1 MISNKT
7 YIDVIVPLPLRGTFT
22 YSIPDS
28 LQNRVVVGSR
38 VIIQFGKKKF
48 YTAIVHHIHNE
59 THNRPDIKEITS
71 LLDDYPIVL
80 PQQLRFWEWIASYY
94 MCSLG
99 EVCKAALPSAL
110 KLESETQVL
119 LESTFEAS
127 SPLTPNEEK
136 VFYTLSDSK
145 PQRISEIEKQ
155 TKIANAIPY
164 VNSLVAK
171 GAAYISENV
180 KSRYTAKTETAIKLF
195 RKFADSELTEIIDS
209 LKRAKKQQELLLYFL
224 HLIEESNLQEEFYIL
239 KKQLLEE
246 FPVSPGVL
254 DILIEKE
261 ILTTFQYEVD
271 RINYGDPSLSIPK
284 KLNQYQENAYQE
296 IKKCFAEKDIT
307 LLHGV
312 TSSGKTEIYIQLI
325 HDILAKG
332 EQVLYL
338 LPEIALTT
346 QITER
351 LKAVFGNKLLV
362 YHSRFN
368 DNERAEIWK
377 RLAESNEC
385 QIVLGARSSVFLPF
399 RKLGLVIVDEEHESS
414 YKQQDP
420 APRYHGRN
428 AAIVLASL
436 YKVKTLLGTAT
447 PSIET
452 YYNALAGRYGLVEL
466 TKRHEDVELPQI
478 QAINTKELR
487 KRKQMKTILSPPLI
501 EQMEKALNNK
511 EQIILFQNRRG
522 FAPLLECKTCSWTP
536 KCLHC
541 DVSLTYHK
549 GQRLMVCHYCGAVYS
564 IPTECQECKTP
575 TMEVLGYGT
584 ERIEELVSETLPQ
597 ATIARMDLDTTR
609 SKRAYQN
616 IISDFEA
623 NRANVLIGTQM
634 VSKGLDFDNVS
645 TVGILNADSMLN
657 YPDFR
662 AHERAFQ
669 LMMQVSGRAGR
680 RNKRGLVLLQ
690 TAHPGHPIISYI
702 RNNDYKSFYESQ
714 IEERRLFRYPPFYRL
729 IEIVIKGREERITE
743 DLSMEFARILRQTF
757 NDRVLGP
764 VKPTISRIQSL
775 YIRKIILKIENQA
788 SPQKIRELI
797 EIHQANLFSNPKYKG
812 VFLYYDVDP
821 V

>member
-1 MISNKT
+1 MISQKT

-28 LQNRVVVGSR
+28 YQNRVVVGSR
-38 VIIQFGKKKF
+38 VIVQFGKKKF
-48 YTAIVHHIHNE
+48 YTGIVHHIHNE
-59 THNRPDIKEITS
+59 TSERPEIKEITS
-71 LLDDYPIVL
+71 VLDDYPIVL
-80 PQQLRFWEWIASYY
+80 PEQLRFWEWIAAYY
-94 MCSLG
+94 MCTLG

-119 LESTFEAS
+119 LESDFEAS

-136 VFYTLSDSK
+136 VFYTLSESK
-145 PQRISEIEKQ
+145 PLRISEIEKQ
-155 TKIANAIPY
+155 AKISNAIPY

-180 KSRYTAKTETAIKLF
+180 KNRYTAKTQTAIKLF
-195 RKFADSELTEIIDS
+195 RRFSENELSDIIDS

-224 HLIEESNLQEEFYIL
+224 HLREQADLQDEFYIL

-246 FPVSPGVL
+246 FQVSPGVL
-254 DILIEKE
+254 DLLVEKQILVA
-261 ILTTFQYEVD
+261 FQYEID
-271 RINYGDPSLSIPK
+271 RIDYGATLLSDSK
-284 KLNQYQENAYQE
+284 KLNSFQEKAYQD
-296 IKKCFAEKDIT
+296 IKQSFLDKDIT

-325 HDILAKG
+325 QDVIAKG
-332 EQVLYL
+332 KQVLYL

-368 DNERAEIWK
+368 DNERAEVWK
-377 RLAESNEC
+377 KLIENDEC
-385 QIVLGARSSVFLPF
+385 QVILGARSSVFLPF
-399 RKLGLVIVDEEHESS
+399 KKLGLVIVDEEHESS

-420 APRYHGRN
+420 APRYNGRN
-428 AAIVLASL
+428 AAIVLSSL
-436 YKVKTLLGTAT
+436 YNVKTLLGTAT

-452 YYNALAGRYGLVEL
+452 YHNALSERYGLVKL
-466 TKRHEDVELPQI
+466 TKRHEEVELPEI
-478 QAINTKELR
+478 HAINTKELR
-487 KRKQMKTILSPPLI
+487 KRKQMKSILSPPLI
-501 EQMEKALNNK
+501 EQMEKALENK

-564 IPTECQECKTP
+564 IPTECSECKTP

-584 ERIEELVSETLPQ
+584 ERIEELVTEVLPQ
-597 ATIARMDLDTTR
+597 ASVARMDLDTTR
-609 SKRAYQN
+609 SKRAYEN

-623 NRANVLIGTQM
+623 NRTNVLIGTQM

-645 TVGILNADSMLN
+645 TVGILNADNMLN

-702 RNNDYKSFYESQ
+702 RNNDYESFYETQ

-729 IEIVIKGREERITE
+729 IEIVIKGKEERMTD
-743 DLSMEFARILRQTF
+743 DLSMEFARTLRQTF
-757 NDRVLGP
+757 NDRILGP
-764 VKPTISRIQSL
+764 VKPPVSRIQSL